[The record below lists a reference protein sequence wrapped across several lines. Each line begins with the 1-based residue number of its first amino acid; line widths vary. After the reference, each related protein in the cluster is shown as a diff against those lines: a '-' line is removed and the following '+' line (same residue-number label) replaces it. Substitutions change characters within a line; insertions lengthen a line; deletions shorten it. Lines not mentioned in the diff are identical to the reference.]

1 MAPVFFGDDPIA
13 SSSNA
18 GAGRAL
24 FGDNGSWY
32 EDEGPNGQQMFNDMA
47 DSRYRMIRARIMKEM
62 MASSM
67 TEQATLAMQPPAV
80 IQLPPPTP
88 KQPSPTVIDDPSAS
102 SIRFS
107 LFGL

>member
-1 MAPVFFGDDPIA
+1 VTKKPKGWTEEAWAAKFLKISIATTNRNTMDDDAKARYKMA
-13 SSSNA
+13 
-18 GAGRAL
+18 
-24 FGDNGSWY
+24 
-32 EDEGPNGQQMFNDMA
+32 
-47 DSRYRMIRARIMKEM
+47 RARIMKEM

-67 TEQATLAMQPPAV
+67 AEQATPAMQPPAV